1 MHKLYNDCLILGK
14 CETICQCLTEG
25 LLFITRSYYLQ
36 SYSTATQSE
45 NSWQF
50 SSIYITICMFLQDRK
65 MSSQVLFDSTC
76 AFVTCILFPSFPF
89 LDFFFLQSL
98 YARVLGC
105 HGYVLPCSP
114 KLSWLI
120 LRYVT
125 CRLWIAIILAF
136 NIISNR

>member
-1 MHKLYNDCLILGK
+1 MPY
-14 CETICQCLTEG
+14 TEQMWNNMSMSDWRP
-25 LLFITRSYYLQ
+25 IVYHTRSYYLE

-50 SSIYITICMFLQDRK
+50 SSIYITNCMCLQDRK
-65 MSSQVLFDSTC
+65 MYSQVLFDSTC

-89 LDFFFLQSL
+89 LDSFSCSPFMP
-98 YARVLGC
+98 GC
-105 HGYVLPCSP
+105 WGVRGYVLACSP

-125 CRLWIAIILAF
+125 YRLWIAIILVF

>member
-89 LDFFFLQSL
+89 LDFFS
-98 YARVLGC
+98 
-105 HGYVLPCSP
+105 CSP
-114 KLSWLI
+114 FMPECWGVMVMFYPALPNLVGWYCDMLHVDYE
-120 LRYVT
+120 L
-125 CRLWIAIILAF
+125 LLF
-136 NIISNR
+136 